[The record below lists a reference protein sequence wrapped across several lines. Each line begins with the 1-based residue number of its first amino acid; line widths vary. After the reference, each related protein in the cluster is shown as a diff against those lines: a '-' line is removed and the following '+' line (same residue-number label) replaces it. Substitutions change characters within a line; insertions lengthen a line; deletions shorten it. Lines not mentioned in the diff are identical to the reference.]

1 MKEAYLIACVWLL
14 QFFSFS
20 SCVILHR
27 SQFPNSFLFGTS
39 TSSFQVEGAYREG
52 NKSLS
57 NWDVFTHTSDTIK
70 DGSNADV
77 ADDHYHQ
84 YTDDIELMDSLGV
97 NAYRFSI
104 AWTRILPNGRFGDV
118 NSAGIDF
125 YNELIDAL
133 LLKGI
138 QPFVTLNHYDIP
150 QELEDRYNSW
160 LSPQI
165 QEDFAYFADVCFEA
179 FGDRVKY
186 WTTFNE
192 PNVLVK
198 FGYITGTYPPSHCS
212 YPTGNCQV
220 GNSEIEPYI
229 AGHNIILSHAAAANV
244 YKKKYKAKQGGM
256 IGIVLS
262 TPGFEPLR
270 DIPAD
275 RWAVRRAQA
284 FYLSWYTDPLI
295 YGEYPPEMREVVGSR
310 LPVFTLE
317 EMNNLNG
324 SLDFIGLNHYTTLYV
339 KDCMLSS
346 CSSID
351 TTLGDAM
358 VYTTGERDG
367 NLIGDATAM
376 DAFYVVPRGIEKAIM
391 YYKNRYNNFPM
402 IITENGYPQGN
413 GTMEDL
419 INDIGRINY
428 LQAYLSYV
436 ARAIRKGADVRGY
449 FIWSL
454 LDNFEWLYGYTLR
467 FGLNYVNY
475 TSLERTPKLS
485 ASWYKQFLA
494 KGKPMKVNSFSSKI
508 STT

>member
-1 MKEAYLIACVWLL
+1 MYVFLIYKL
-14 QFFSFS
+14 
-20 SCVILHR
+20 
-27 SQFPNSFLFGTS
+27 
-39 TSSFQVEGAYREG
+39 
-52 NKSLS
+52 
-57 NWDVFTHTSDTIK
+57 DTIK

-229 AGHNIILSHAAAANV
+229 AAHNIILSHAAAANV

-275 RWAVRRAQA
+275 RWAVQRAQA
-284 FYLSWYTDPLI
+284 FYLSWYLQTVVFHLT
-295 YGEYPPEMREVVGSR
+295 EMKS
-310 LPVFTLE
+310 
-317 EMNNLNG
+317 
-324 SLDFIGLNHYTTLYV
+324 
-339 KDCMLSS
+339 
-346 CSSID
+346 
-351 TTLGDAM
+351 
-358 VYTTGERDG
+358 
-367 NLIGDATAM
+367 
-376 DAFYVVPRGIEKAIM
+376 
-391 YYKNRYNNFPM
+391 
-402 IITENGYPQGN
+402 
-413 GTMEDL
+413 
-419 INDIGRINY
+419 
-428 LQAYLSYV
+428 
-436 ARAIRKGADVRGY
+436 
-449 FIWSL
+449 
-454 LDNFEWLYGYTLR
+454 
-467 FGLNYVNY
+467 
-475 TSLERTPKLS
+475 
-485 ASWYKQFLA
+485 
-494 KGKPMKVNSFSSKI
+494 
-508 STT
+508 